1 MRGIDRVSALLRLS
15 GGLIGL
21 LTAVGADAPEISS
34 ALVALFT
41 GARDV
46 GMGVILGSN
55 IFNLAALLG
64 VSAVLAVRVAV
75 APASS
80 SSMEKRRS

>member
-1 MRGIDRVSALLRLS
+1 
-15 GGLIGL
+15 
-21 LTAVGADAPEISS
+21 
-34 ALVALFT
+34 
-41 GARDV
+41 
-46 GMGVILGSN
+46 VILGSN